1 MHKCFEQ
8 KCMFK
13 MIDSLHQYRPIH
25 VFKDGILDICL
36 FKNIVKK
43 KKIAIY
49 EQTLPYKINQ

>member
-1 MHKCFEQ
+1 
-8 KCMFK
+8 MFK

-43 KKIAIY
+43 KKS
-49 EQTLPYKINQ
+49 PYMSKPFL